1 MIRYVLFIAVCVI
14 AALYFAHYR
23 VATATVCMAMRMLV
37 PALRVF
43 IWGPYIMLSD
53 RAALRCIRLGLAL
66 GKVTLSHGV
75 GVMICTHVRQRAGDE
90 GRDCAVR

>member
-1 MIRYVLFIAVCVI
+1 MAV
-14 AALYFAHYR
+14 
-23 VATATVCMAMRMLV
+23 RMLV

-43 IWGPYIMLSD
+43 IWGPYKMLSG

-75 GVMICTHVRQRAGDE
+75 GVMICTHVRQRVGDVE
-90 GRDCAVR
+90 RDCAVC